1 MADKRHQA
9 RVAPGVFE
17 RHSTH
22 CSKSRGKRGCDCS
35 PVYVARVRVGGR
47 LISGT
52 FPELDVAVTWVQ
64 QAKWTLRAGG
74 QPNIRRAVPTLRDAA
89 VSFIHRARNGEAL
102 TRSRKPYAKNTIA
115 SYETTLRVHVLEWIE
130 PRTKL
135 KLEALPSDAFDAR
148 TIQNMV
154 DGLAVSTSNETA
166 RIAYAAVAA
175 VLRDLYGRGLT
186 DTLPPRVLMP
196 PPARPRERALTIEE
210 ADRLLAAAEADDKEK
225 NCSLMAPLVA
235 LLIATGARISEL
247 LALVW
252 GKSGLDLSTRPV
264 RVVVTR
270 ETTKSDAGAR
280 VVPIEDA
287 FAAILRRHH
296 RRVGKPADGSL
307 VFALG
312 DGRALDRGGRARS
325 GLRRVVKA
333 AGLEGV
339 SAHVLRHSQGT
350 WLASAGVQ
358 GPALA
363 ARLGHADAAF
373 TIRRYVKPSPD
384 DLAVAPDALDRLRRT
399 ARRSGAS
406 KKGRS
411 K

>member
-1 MADKRHQA
+1 MADNRHQA

-115 SYETTLRVHVLEWIE
+115 SYETTLRVHVLEWVE

-135 KLEALPSDAFDAR
+135 KLEALPSDTFDAR

-154 DGLAVSTSNETA
+154 DGLAVSKSNETA
-166 RIAYAAVAA
+166 RIAYAALAA
-175 VLRDLYGRGLT
+175 VLRDLYGRGLI
-186 DTLPPRVLMP
+186 DVLPPRVLMP

-210 ADRLLAAAEADDKEK
+210 ADRLLAAAKADDKEQEY
-225 NCSLMAPLVA
+225 SLMAPLVA

-247 LALVW
+247 LALIW
-252 GKSGLDLSTRPV
+252 GPVGLDLDARPA
-264 RVVVTR
+264 RVVIAR
-270 ETTKSDAGAR
+270 DTTKSDAGAR

-287 FAAILRRHH
+287 FATILRRHY
-296 RRVGKPADGSL
+296 RRIGKPPLGVL
-307 VFALG
+307 VFALE
-312 DGRALDRGGRARS
+312 DGRALKRSGRARS
-325 GLRRVVKA
+325 GLKRVVKA

-350 WLASAGVQ
+350 WLASAGVP

-363 ARLGHADAAF
+363 ARLGHSDPAF
-373 TIRRYVKPSPD
+373 TIRRYVKPSAAD
-384 DLAVAPDALDRLRRT
+384 VAATPDALKQLRSE
-399 ARRSGAS
+399 ARRRRVRPRGPSA
-406 KKGRS
+406 
-411 K
+411 